1 MVAEG
6 EIWPMMKPTA
16 TRQPLSD
23 NSEEQYRLLTE
34 FVKDFAIFL
43 IDADGKI
50 ATWNTGA
57 ERITG
62 YKETE
67 AIGQPF
73 AILFRPQ
80 DIVNRS
86 PEQELSIAR
95 EKGRSDDERW
105 HIRKDGSQ
113 FWAMGV
119 VTPLW
124 DEAGQ
129 LRGYAKI
136 MRDITDRKR
145 AETELA
151 EANQRK
157 DEFLAMLAHELR
169 NPLAPIVNGLQLL
182 RREGPMSLDGQQAID
197 IMERQAAQL
206 TRLID
211 DLLDVSRMTTGKI
224 NLRRERVEL
233 RNVLNHAVETVQ
245 ELIECRKH
253 NLSVT
258 VPAEAI
264 WLDADPT
271 RLQQVFGNLLNNAAK
286 YTEPGG
292 HIWLAARREG
302 PKVIVGVR
310 DTGIGI
316 LAEMLP
322 RIFLSFVQAD
332 RALDRSQG
340 GLGIGLTVAKRL
352 VEMHEGK
359 IEAHSPGVGQGS
371 EFVVCLPAVSE
382 VTPLRPEDVHDEDRS
397 KPARALRLLVVDDNS
412 DTVQTLAMLLRGYGH
427 EVQPENTGTSAL
439 QASLADD
446 WDAIILDIGLPGID
460 GYEVAR
466 RIRGQSEKSVLIAM
480 TGYGQPEDRRRSKD
494 AGFDYHL
501 TKPVDPARLQE
512 LLARIAER

>member
-1 MVAEG
+1 MTEPNGAS
-6 EIWPMMKPTA
+6 
-16 TRQPLSD
+16 QPLGD
-23 NSEEQYRLLTE
+23 NPEELYRLLTE
-34 FVKDFAIFL
+34 NVKDFAVFL
-43 IDADGKI
+43 IDGDGKI

-62 YKETE
+62 YKNTE
-67 AIGQPF
+67 AVGQPF
-73 AILFRPQ
+73 DLLFRPQ

-95 EKGRSDDERW
+95 EKGRSEDERW
-105 HIRKDGSQ
+105 HVRKDGTQ

-124 DEAGQ
+124 DEAGK

-157 DEFLAMLAHELR
+157 DEFLAILAHELR
-169 NPLAPIVNGLQLL
+169 NPLAPIVNGVKLLQL
-182 RREGPMSLDGQQAID
+182 EGAISPNGQQTID
-197 IMERQAAQL
+197 IMERQATQL

-233 RNVLNHAVETVQ
+233 RNVINHAVETVQ
-245 ELIECRKH
+245 ELVESRKQS
-253 NLSVT
+253 LSVT
-258 VPAEAI
+258 IPEEAI
-264 WLDADPT
+264 WLDADPA
-271 RLQQVFGNLLNNAAK
+271 RLQQVFGNLLINAAK

-292 HIWLAARREG
+292 HIWLTARREG
-302 PKVIVGVR
+302 PKVIARVR

-316 LAEMLP
+316 LPEMLP
-322 RIFLSFVQAD
+322 RIFLPFVQAD

-352 VEMHEGK
+352 VEMHGGN
-359 IEAHSPGVGQGS
+359 IEAHSLGVGQGT

-382 VTPLRPEDVHDEDRS
+382 VTPLKPEDVQTEGREHARS
-397 KPARALRLLVVDDNS
+397 MHLLVVDDNS

-427 EVQPENTGTSAL
+427 EVQPENSGSSAL
-439 QASLADD
+439 QASLAGG

-466 RIRGQSEKSVLIAM
+466 RIRAQSEKPVLIAM

-512 LLARIAER
+512 LLARIAERPG